1 MDTELKKILKES
13 HIRLEFAPLHCPGLL
28 VHGKDN
34 KPDVM
39 IVNSSYDDEQAK
51 NVILHE
57 LGHMMYYKDVQGD
70 YQSDDCAHT
79 CSEHS
84 ANSFLIHER
93 VKQYFALGNDLQTAN
108 WLNFAQS
115 IGTKDYFQVQEELSK
130 YKFEEWVY
138 DQTKYY

>member
-51 NVILHE
+51 NV
-57 LGHMMYYKDVQGD
+57 LGHMMYDKDVQGD

-138 DQTKYY
+138 DQTEYY

>member
-57 LGHMMYYKDVQGD
+57 LGHMMYDKDVQGD
-70 YQSDDCAHT
+70 YQSDYCAHT

-130 YKFEEWVY
+130 YKFEE
-138 DQTKYY
+138 

>member
-57 LGHMMYYKDVQGD
+57 LGHMMYDKDVQGD
-70 YQSDDCAHT
+70 YQSDDCAYT

-130 YKFEEWVY
+130 YKFEE
-138 DQTKYY
+138 